1 MMQDYNYAMNF
12 QWIFKERILMKRLI
26 CLILASAFVLSVLA
40 ACGGDETDGEQ
51 QAEQTG
57 SEQAVDLQTVYQLLL
72 DMQAD
77 TGREELALF
86 AESDPVLIESFY
98 SGLSEINLKQRL
110 FYMAPVTGYA
120 CEVMLV
126 EAADKSDVQRIDEI
140 FQNRINIGATTGS
153 GDTKDLWANNAAV
166 QTSGSC
172 VAMIVLPDGYVIPEN
187 IFETT
192 ARNSEPT
199 A

>member
-1 MMQDYNYAMNF
+1 
-12 QWIFKERILMKRLI
+12 MKRLI
-26 CLILASAFVLSVLA
+26 CLILASVFVLSVLA
-40 ACGGDETDGEQ
+40 GCGGDKASAEQ
-51 QAEQTG
+51 QEEKAAA
-57 SEQAVDLQTVYQLLL
+57 EQAVDLQVVYQSLL

-77 TGREELALF
+77 TGKEPLVLF
-86 AESDPVLIESFY
+86 AESDTELIESFY
-98 SGLSEINLKQRL
+98 AGLSEIKLAQRV

-126 EAADKSDVQRIDEI
+126 EAADKADVARIDEI
-140 FQNRINIGATTGS
+140 FQNRVNIGATTTS
-153 GDTKDLWANNAAV
+153 GTTKDLWANNAVV

-187 IFETT
+187 IFEY
-192 ARNSEPT
+192 RSEGEEH

>member
-1 MMQDYNYAMNF
+1 
-12 QWIFKERILMKRLI
+12 MKRLI
-26 CLILASAFVLSVLA
+26 CFILASLFVISIFSG
-40 ACGGDETDGEQ
+40 CGSKADEQ
-51 QAEQTG
+51 QAEETSGGQQTI
-57 SEQAVDLQTVYQLLL
+57 DLGAAYQSLL

-77 TGREELALF
+77 TGKEDLALF
-86 AESDPVLIESFY
+86 AESDAGLIESFY
-98 SGLSEINLKQRL
+98 AGLSGINLKQRV

-153 GDTKDLWANNAAV
+153 GDTRDLWANNAVV

-192 ARNSEPT
+192 MHNSEPT
-199 A
+199 E